1 VHTIATPIFI
11 FNTHHRGFFGP
22 QTTKISTSYLQS
34 AATTFS
40 AYVEAILSKGQFP
53 ATALWALQYMPA
65 GLNGN
70 LPASNAD
77 TAWPHAVAGHQT
89 LFSPA
94 WQSAEDDAIMV
105 TSNNLLNQ
113 ITWKNQ
119 AQVGPVLGDYPNY
132 ISPGDS
138 GERVW
143 GDNVKRLVQV
153 KQKYDPECTIHNGRV
168 FASLGCVR
176 GGWANVF
183 P

>member
-1 VHTIATPIFI
+1 
-11 FNTHHRGFFGP
+11 
-22 QTTKISTSYLQS
+22 
-34 AATTFS
+34 
-40 AYVEAILSKGQFP
+40 
-53 ATALWALQYMPA
+53 
-65 GLNGN
+65 
-70 LPASNAD
+70 
-77 TAWPHAVAGHQT
+77 
-89 LFSPA
+89 
-94 WQSAEDDAIMV
+94 MV
-105 TSNNLLNQ
+105 TYNNLLNQ

>member
-1 VHTIATPIFI
+1 MHSSPTVFGGKIFLSPSPQL
-11 FNTHHRGFFGP
+11 TQLTAHHRGFFGP
-22 QTTKISTSYLQS
+22 QTTKISTSYLQLA
-34 AATTFS
+34 AATFTT
-40 AYVEAILSKGQFP
+40 YIDTILAKGQFP
-53 ATALWALQYMPA
+53 ATALWVIQYMPA

-94 WQSAEDDAIMV
+94 YQSAEDDGIMV
-105 TSNNLLNQ
+105 TYNNLLNQ

-119 AQVGPVLGDYPNY
+119 VQVGPVLGDYPNY

-138 GERVW
+138 GARVW
-143 GDNVKRLVQV
+143 GDNVKRLTQV

-168 FASLGCVR
+168 FAC
-176 GGWANVF
+176 
-183 P
+183 